1 MQWDSRRN
9 YAGMAGIVVGYIY
22 RFRWFVYAPVVVG
35 AVLLGYLFNFLRL
48 CLLVVYYK
56 LALPYP
62 WMQHHAK
69 TADFIIGGVLFCCAL
84 AIFFAVANKFRRDL
98 DLVDAKAEP
107 QARPAR
113 PLLREPRTP
122 RAALPYLA
130 KVAAVLVLAAVLG
143 FDAVRTHVARA
154 DAPGRAPVLAPM
166 PQQIGAFQL
175 IRTWNDTLL
184 GGTIVYTWGDYAVPS
199 EPTGLHVALGI
210 SPVLGQH
217 DADVCHIA
225 RGEDATWRGQIETG
239 SKSGQIAL
247 TAATYNNGVTQK
259 LEASTVCDA
268 GVCRQYSQSSQHI
281 TLVYSHPHSLVPGQG
296 EVTRPVPVLL
306 KVESLDTMS
315 PVQTIEPQLAARLTQ
330 FLAGADL
337 VGLTEPYSRR

>member
-1 MQWDSRRN
+1 
-9 YAGMAGIVVGYIY
+9 MAGIVVGYIY

-84 AIFFAVANKFRRDL
+84 GIFFAVANRFRRDL
-98 DLVDAKAEP
+98 ELVDAKAEP
-107 QARPAR
+107 RRVPVTRSAPGG
-113 PLLREPRTP
+113 
-122 RAALPYLA
+122 PYLA

-154 DAPGRAPVLAPM
+154 DAPGRTPVLAPM

-175 IRTWNDTLL
+175 VRTWNDTLL
-184 GGTIVYTWGDYAVPS
+184 EGTIVYTWGDYAVPS

-225 RGEDATWRGQIETG
+225 RGEDPTWRGQIETA
-239 SKSGQIAL
+239 SKSGEIAL

-268 GVCRQYSQSSQHI
+268 SVCRQYSQSSQHI

-296 EVTRPVPVLL
+296 EATRPVPVLI
-306 KVESLDTMS
+306 KVESLDTTS
-315 PVQTIEPQLAARLTQ
+315 PVGTIEPQLAARLTQ
-330 FLAGADL
+330 FLGGVDL
-337 VGLTEPYSRR
+337 VGLTAPYSRR